1 MEVVKKMSVSE
12 NTVEEDKRVIYF
24 HGKDIRDQKFQKR
37 INKKA
42 SLIKAILINT
52 ALIIGITLVLFIF
65 TLIG

>member
-1 MEVVKKMSVSE
+1 MSVSE
-12 NTVEEDKRVIYF
+12 SMKEEDKQVIYF

-42 SLIKAILINT
+42 SLTKAILLNA

-65 TLIG
+65 TLI